1 MARKKIDIAHLDY
14 SHLVLPHSIFSLL
27 NNKKKAATNI
37 KPTQNAKQNPEKQND
52 EY

>member
-27 NNKKKAATNI
+27 NKKKSGKKHKTNS
-37 KPTQNAKQNPEKQND
+37 KCKQTPEKQND